1 MSPGA
6 LEAFIRERMT
16 VSAPQGL
23 EEVRLHL
30 AGPATGLTAFLGEEA
45 PQPCWAFVWGGGLAL
60 ARHVL
65 DRPETVSGRRVM
77 DLGAGSGLVGIAAMK
92 AGAAS
97 VTAVDID
104 PRAAVAT
111 RLNAGLNGM
120 DIATLTAD
128 LLDGPAPMD
137 VDVVLI
143 GDLFYAPELAE
154 RVAAFVR
161 RCQAMS
167 LEILIGDPG
176 RATLP
181 IHDLIEVRRLG
192 VLDFGGG
199 EATGSIFTPREYSPG
214 K

>member
-6 LEAFIRERMT
+6 LEAFIRERMV
-16 VSAPQGL
+16 VSAPPGL

-30 AGPATGLTAFLGEEA
+30 AGPATGLTAFLGEES
-45 PQPCWAFVWGGGLAL
+45 PQPYWAFVWGGGLAL

-77 DLGAGSGLVGIAAMK
+77 DLGAGSGLVGIAAMR

-111 RLNAGLNGM
+111 RLNAGLNGVE
-120 DIATLTAD
+120 IATLTAD

-143 GDLFYAPELAE
+143 GDLFYAPELAR
-154 RVAAFVR
+154 RVLSFAR
-161 RCQAMS
+161 RCHAAGRKV
-167 LEILIGDPG
+167 LIGDPG

-181 IHDLIEVRRLG
+181 EMEMVRIADADSR
-192 VLDFGGG
+192 DFGGRAGQDVG
-199 EATGSIFTPREYSPG
+199 ERGGVFSLA
-214 K
+214 